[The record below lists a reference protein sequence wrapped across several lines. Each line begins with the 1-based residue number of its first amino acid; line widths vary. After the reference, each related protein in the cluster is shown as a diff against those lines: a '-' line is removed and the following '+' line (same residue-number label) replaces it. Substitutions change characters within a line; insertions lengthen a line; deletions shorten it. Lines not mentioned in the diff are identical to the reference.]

1 MPVKKTLTSQE
12 CKVRLALQLI
22 SMPRIKIKKWLNVGM
37 AIILVAL
44 LVSLWMIAEALQNS
58 KHFEHLYSIL
68 LLINVVALLALLA
81 LIGQNLHHLFTQ
93 VRKKHAGARL
103 TVRLVI
109 LLVMLSSLPVIIVY
123 YFSLEFLYQRIDSW
137 SDVNIENALQDAL
150 DLSRATLDARM
161 REALKKTNVVA
172 DEIAL
177 VSDERVTLQL
187 NELRERSG
195 AYELTLLASNGHI
208 IASNS
213 AEMGHLLPALPNESI
228 LLQLKHAD
236 SYINLEPQHERGLH
250 IRVVVIVKRQPVR
263 LLQALFPIPSRV
275 RELAESVE
283 AAFVNY
289 EERIYLQQPLK
300 LSFTLALSLVLLLSI
315 FSTIWMAIFIAR
327 RFVAPLSDLAEG
339 TRAVAKGD
347 YQKQLPVKHLDELG
361 FLVQSFNEMTRRI
374 AQARNEVKQSQQLAD
389 NQRAYLEAVLERLSS
404 GVISLNYEQRLRT
417 ANPAFAQIMG
427 LPLNELLG
435 KTLAQLQNDYP
446 TLVPLCTAIQSYF
459 ATHAQDWRE
468 EITLFGAAGRKILIC
483 CATQLSFG
491 QGEQE
496 GYVIVCEDVT
506 TLIHAQR
513 DAAWSEVAR
522 RLAHEIKNPLTPI
535 QLSAE
540 RLRQKY
546 LRKLPEKNVETLD
559 RMTHTIIQQVEA
571 MKKMVNAFS
580 DYAKIPSLQR
590 EPLNLNQ
597 LIKEVLDLY
606 HHAPIPI
613 KTLLNDDIPTIEAD
627 RGRLR
632 QVLHNLIKNALEADS
647 TDNNSIIIMTR
658 CLKESCFKCVELRL
672 SDQGPG
678 IPENLLDKIFEPY
691 VTTKTKGTGLGLAIV
706 KKIIDEHGGTVW
718 IEQCEGACVVIRL
731 PVVNNA
737 CQEKSR
743 GEKLFL

>member
-1 MPVKKTLTSQE
+1 MPQ
-12 CKVRLALQLI
+12 
-22 SMPRIKIKKWLNVGM
+22 IKKWQNVGM

-58 KHFEHLYSIL
+58 EHFEHLYSIL
-68 LLINVVALLALLA
+68 LLINAVALLALLA
-81 LIGQNLHHLFTQ
+81 LIAQNLYHLFTQ

-137 SDVNIENALQDAL
+137 SDINIENALQDAL

-161 REALKKTNVVA
+161 REALKKTNGVA

-177 VSDERVTLQL
+177 VSDQSVTLQL

-195 AYELTLLASNGHI
+195 ASELTLLASNGHI
-208 IASNS
+208 IGSNS
-213 AEMGHLLPALPNESI
+213 AEMGYLLPTLPNESI

-236 SYINLEPQHERGLH
+236 SYINLEPQYERGLH
-250 IRVVVIVKRQPVR
+250 IRVVVIVQRQPVR

-283 AAFVNY
+283 TAFVKY

-315 FSTIWMAIFIAR
+315 FSTIWIAIFIAR

-339 TRAVAKGD
+339 TRAVAKGN

-361 FLVQSFNEMTRRI
+361 FLVQSFNEMTRRV
-374 AQARNEVKQSQQLAD
+374 AEARDEVKQSQQLAD
-389 NQRAYLEAVLERLSS
+389 NQRAYLETVLKHLSS
-404 GVISLNYEQRLRT
+404 GVISLNDEQRLRT

-446 TLVPLCTAIQSYF
+446 SLAPLWTTIQSYF
-459 ATHAQDWRE
+459 ITSAQDWRE
-468 EITLFGAAGRKILIC
+468 EITLFGAEGRKILIC
-483 CATQLSFG
+483 CATQLSAA
-491 QGEQE
+491 QGE
-496 GYVIVCEDVT
+496 GYVIVCDDVT

-546 LRKLPEKNVETLD
+546 LRQLPEKNLETLD
-559 RMTHTIIQQVEA
+559 RMTHTIIQQVDA

-632 QVLHNLIKNALEADS
+632 QVLHNLIKNALEAES
-647 TDNNSIIIMTR
+647 TDNNCITVTTR

-672 SDQGPG
+672 SDHGPG

-691 VTTKTKGTGLGLAIV
+691 VTTKIKGTGLGLAIV

-718 IEQCEGACVVIRL
+718 IEQTEGTCVVIRL
-731 PVVNNA
+731 PVVNNT

-743 GEKLFL
+743 GDKGFL